1 MSVLVKIMLVIHI
14 AAGFTALLVGIIPMI
29 AKKGGRVHNRAGNI
43 FYWCMA
49 VVCLTA
55 LYLVFFKP
63 SSLFLLFIAIFSF
76 YMCFTGRR
84 VLRLKKA
91 VNQPT
96 ALDHWAAYLALGAA
110 LIMFGLGVQN
120 VIKIF
125 TTGSIA
131 VFGLLY
137 FFFAGILFSHA
148 RYDIVH
154 FRNPDKRRHGNMEW
168 FFGHIT
174 RMVGSYIATI
184 TAFATVNTRYLPI
197 ENLWVD
203 IAAWTLPGIVGG
215 MLIGRWIAYYKK
227 KFEQKNE
234 KTSSQAKSVLA

>member
-14 AAGFTALLVGIIPMI
+14 AAGFTAMVVGIVPMI
-29 AKKGGRVHNRAGNI
+29 AKKGGRTHNLAGKV

-63 SSLFLLFIAIFSF
+63 SSLFLLFIALFSF

-84 VLRLKKA
+84 ILRLKKSK
-91 VNQPT
+91 NQPT

-110 LIMFGLGVQN
+110 LVMFGLGVQN
-120 VIKIF
+120 VVKIF
-125 TTGSIA
+125 TTGTIA
-131 VFGLLY
+131 VFGMLY
-137 FFFAGILFSHA
+137 FFFAGILFSQA

-154 FRNPDKRRHGNMEW
+154 FRNPEKRKHGNMEW

-174 RMVGSYIATI
+174 RMVGSYIATV
-184 TAFATVNTRYLPI
+184 TAFATVNTRNLPI
-197 ENLWVD
+197 EAWWID
-203 IAAWTLPGIVGG
+203 IAAWTLPGIIGG
-215 MLIGRWIAYYKK
+215 MLIGRWVAYYKK
-227 KFEQKNE
+227 KFEKKE
-234 KTSSQAKSVLA
+234 DKASSETQPALA